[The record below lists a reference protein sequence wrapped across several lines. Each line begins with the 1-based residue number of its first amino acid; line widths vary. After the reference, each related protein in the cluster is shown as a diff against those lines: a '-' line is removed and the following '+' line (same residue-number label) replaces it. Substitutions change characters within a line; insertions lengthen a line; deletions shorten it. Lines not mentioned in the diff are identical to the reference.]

1 MLNLLPP
8 QYKEELHQEEN
19 FRVAL
24 VLEILVLAFFLC
36 FSLLLV
42 SIRIYLAGEINAQKV
57 IVEAQKKDLQRD
69 EAVQRTIKT
78 TNVLVAQLSSFYKN
92 QARVS
97 KILARVSDA
106 LPGRVF
112 LTLFTYTPYPAGAEG
127 APLGKVSLSGFAP
140 TSDDLLAL
148 KRNLEKDEVFF
159 HMNFPPTNWVQFDEF
174 SLAVEI
180 HPTAFFLAE

>member
-1 MLNLLPP
+1 
-8 QYKEELHQEEN
+8 
-19 FRVAL
+19 VTL
-24 VLEILVLAFFLC
+24 VLGILALSFFLC
-36 FSLLLV
+36 FSMLLV

-78 TNVLVAQLSSFYKN
+78 TNLLVAQLSSFYKN
-92 QARVS
+92 QGRVS
-97 KILARVSDA
+97 EILAHVSGA
-106 LPGRVF
+106 LPSGVF
-112 LTLFTYTPYPAGAEG
+112 LTLFTYTPFPAGAEG
-127 APLGKVSLSGFAP
+127 AALGKVSLSGFAP

-159 HMNFPPTNWVQFDEF
+159 HMNFPPTNWVKFDEF

-180 HPTAFFLAE
+180 NPAVFFPAK